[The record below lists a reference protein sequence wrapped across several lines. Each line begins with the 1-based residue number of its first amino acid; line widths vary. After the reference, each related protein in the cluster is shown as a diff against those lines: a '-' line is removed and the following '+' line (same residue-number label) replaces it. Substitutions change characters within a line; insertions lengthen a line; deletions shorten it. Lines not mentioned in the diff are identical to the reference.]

1 MVHTR
6 LALTE
11 KKYANDLI
19 FLVRLSFN
27 ADGLV
32 YCLRNAE
39 SFFFTGNTDRP
50 GVWRLIWRRTEGSS
64 EGVIVVCARA
74 HEMRDLATMG
84 GIWYGEDRYRQATRT
99 ENKRPTSS
107 AESEIRFVISQGVLS
122 LATESGDLT
131 PPLIFLGT

>member
-84 GIWYGEDRYRQATRT
+84 GIWYGEDRMIDTDRRHGPKIKGQRVARRV
-99 ENKRPTSS
+99 KFGS
-107 AESEIRFVISQGVLS
+107 
-122 LATESGDLT
+122 
-131 PPLIFLGT
+131 